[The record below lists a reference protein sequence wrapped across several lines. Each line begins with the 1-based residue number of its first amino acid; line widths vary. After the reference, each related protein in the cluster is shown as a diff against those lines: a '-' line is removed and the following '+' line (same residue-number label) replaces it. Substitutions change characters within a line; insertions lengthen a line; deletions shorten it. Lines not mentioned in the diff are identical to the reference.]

1 MTKPNNQNSQFPNNL
16 SVVFFGSSKYV
27 IPIIQVLKSIKSRFN
42 LVLVVTT
49 EQNPFDPILSYCLEN
64 KIQFISAQQFNNET
78 IRAIKDANASF
89 AVLADF
95 GLIIPQSVL
104 EIFPKGIIN
113 IHPSLLPKYR
123 GPTPGQSAILNN
135 EKATGV
141 TIIKLDKKIDH
152 GPILFQKKE
161 EITDEDTAKNL
172 YTKLFKIGADN
183 LYQTIQQY
191 IKGDLKPILQDES
204 KATFTKMISK
214 NDGFIDIQNPPSV
227 NKINRM
233 IRAYSPWPGVFFKTK
248 LSGKEKIIKLLP
260 ENKIQVE
267 GKKPISYKD
276 FANGYKEGKEI
287 LVKLKLI

>member
-233 IRAYSPWPGVFFKTK
+233 IRAYSPWPGVFLKTK

-276 FANGYKEGKEI
+276 FANGYKEGKLI